1 MKKIFL
7 LMLAAGMMA
16 LTSCDLDINENP
28 NFPSSSSITADLM
41 FPAVENSIAD
51 VLGDQM
57 FNYGGYFAQYFEQAP
72 TANQYNTLA
81 ELNIDEGS
89 DLFNRCYSL
98 LYAGALADIKD
109 IMTKTDNKSDLFA
122 CTVLRAQAFQLVVDN
137 LSDAPYT
144 EALQGSSNAMPAWD
158 NGQTVYE
165 GVLKELDDAEA
176 ELEGDPI
183 SMTDPL
189 LNKNLSQW
197 KDMPTHCVCACICA

>member
-81 ELNIDEGS
+81 ELNIDEVPTS
-89 DLFNRCYSL
+89 STVATACSM
-98 LYAGALADIKD
+98 LAHLP
-109 IMTKTDNKSDLFA
+109 TSKTL
-122 CTVLRAQAFQLVVDN
+122 
-137 LSDAPYT
+137 
-144 EALQGSSNAMPAWD
+144 
-158 NGQTVYE
+158 
-165 GVLKELDDAEA
+165 
-176 ELEGDPI
+176 
-183 SMTDPL
+183 
-189 LNKNLSQW
+189 
-197 KDMPTHCVCACICA
+197 